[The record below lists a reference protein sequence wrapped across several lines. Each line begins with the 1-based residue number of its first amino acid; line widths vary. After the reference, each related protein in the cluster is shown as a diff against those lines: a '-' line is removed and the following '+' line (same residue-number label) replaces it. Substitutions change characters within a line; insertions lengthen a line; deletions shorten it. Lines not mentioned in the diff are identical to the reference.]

1 MKARAEAPGAEV
13 PSAEVLGAMCQDV
26 ETTMRDPQRLQWL
39 EAWERREMPVLTALP
54 YAMLAF
60 CAVLT
65 VLVRHSLGQGWLWD
79 LALCGV
85 AGAWLV
91 ALPVGSRLFP
101 DRGTD
106 SGPAGRQ
113 SRGSSRG
120 TAHVPAWTAAWT
132 AAWGAGRGPAWR
144 DNPVTQG
151 VFFAGLIAIMTV
163 MVVRD
168 PWFGFFTFT
177 GYFFVGRLPYASW
190 RVIAVIAVAV
200 LTGSSQAGGFS
211 TAAASVTGAA
221 IYAGCVA
228 VNLAVAGASI
238 WFGYVGHI
246 QHVRRARL
254 VDELSE
260 ANRKLKA
267 TLAENAGLHAQLLT
281 QAREAGVLDE
291 RQRMAR
297 EIHDTIAQGL
307 TGIITQLQ
315 AAEQA
320 GNDVTERRRHFDAAV
335 RLARESLTEARRS
348 VDALRPEPLERARG
362 FGDALAG
369 VAERWSALHGIAVE
383 ITTTGTAR
391 PLPKE
396 TEVVLLR
403 TAQEALANVAKHA
416 AATRMWLTLSY
427 MDCEVALDVRDDGRG
442 FDPDAA
448 ASAGAVGRGVNGG
461 SAAGGGFGLVAMR
474 QRVEGQSGTL
484 QVESESGAG
493 TVISVCVPAS
503 PPDPATLAAAGR
515 RVA

>member
-1 MKARAEAPGAEV
+1 
-13 PSAEVLGAMCQDV
+13 MCQDV
-26 ETTMRDPQRLQWL
+26 EATMRDPERRQWL
-39 EAWERREMPVLTALP
+39 EAWERREVPVLNALP

-65 VLVRHSLGQGWLWD
+65 VLVRHSLGQGWPWD
-79 LALCGV
+79 LGLCAIAGV
-85 AGAWLV
+85 WLV
-91 ALPVGSRLFP
+91 ALPVAARLFP
-101 DRGTD
+101 DRG
-106 SGPAGRQ
+106 PARR
-113 SRGSSRG
+113 SRRDQARDETFGAVWG
-120 TAHVPAWTAAWT
+120 E
-132 AAWGAGRGPAWR
+132 AWGVGRGPAWR
-144 DNPVTQG
+144 DKPITQG
-151 VFFAGLIAIMTV
+151 AFFAGLIAIMTV

-177 GYFFVGRLPYASW
+177 GYLFVGRLPYAWS
-190 RVIAVIAVAV
+190 RVLGVTAVAV
-200 LTGSSQAGGFS
+200 LTGSSQVGGFS
-211 TAAASVTGAA
+211 TAAAGATGAA
-221 IYAGCVA
+221 VYAGCVA
-228 VNLAVAGASI
+228 VNLAVAGATI

-246 QHVRRARL
+246 QHARRARL
-254 VDELSE
+254 IDDLSE
-260 ANRKLKA
+260 ANRKLEA

-281 QAREAGVLDE
+281 QAREAGILDE

-320 GNDVTERRRHFDAAV
+320 GDDLTERRRHFNAAV

-369 VAERWSALHGIAVE
+369 VAERWSALHGVTVE
-383 ITTTGTAR
+383 IATTGTPR

-416 AATRMWLTLSY
+416 AATRVWLTLSY

-442 FDPDAA
+442 FDP
-448 ASAGAVGRGVNGG
+448 AGLGGVADGG
-461 SAAGGGFGLVAMR
+461 SATGGTTTGGGFGLVAMR
-474 QRVEGQSGTL
+474 QRVEGQCGTL
-484 QVESESGAG
+484 QVESEYGAG

-503 PPDPATLAAAGR
+503 PPDPAAPAAGR

>member
-1 MKARAEAPGAEV
+1 
-13 PSAEVLGAMCQDV
+13 MCHDV
-26 ETTMRDPQRLQWL
+26 EATTRDPQRRQWL

-65 VLVRHSLGQGWLWD
+65 VLVRHSLGQGWRWD
-79 LALCGV
+79 LALCGIAAV
-85 AGAWLV
+85 WLA
-91 ALPVGSRLFP
+91 ALPVAARLFP
-101 DRGTD
+101 GRG
-106 SGPAGRQ
+106 GAAGQ
-113 SRGSSRG
+113 AEPGS
-120 TAHVPAWTAAWT
+120 AHVPARGPAWT

-144 DNPVTQG
+144 DKPVTQG

-163 MVVRD
+163 MVLRD

-177 GYFFVGRLPYASW
+177 GYFFVGRLPYPSW
-190 RVIAVIAVAV
+190 RVVAVIAVAV

-211 TAAASVTGAA
+211 TAMSSVTGAA
-221 IYAGCVA
+221 IYAGCIA

-260 ANRKLKA
+260 ANRKLEA

-281 QAREAGVLDE
+281 QAREAGILDE

-307 TGIITQLQ
+307 AGIITQLQ
-315 AAEQA
+315 AADQA
-320 GNDVTERRRHFDAAV
+320 GNDPAERRRHLDAAI

-362 FGDALAG
+362 FGDALAS
-369 VAERWSALHGIAVE
+369 VAERWSALHGVGVE
-383 ITTTGTAR
+383 IAATGTAR

-416 AATRMWLTLSY
+416 AAARVWLTLSY
-427 MDCEVALDVRDDGRG
+427 MDREVALDVRDDGRG
-442 FDPDAA
+442 FDPDPAA
-448 ASAGAVGRGVNGG
+448 RASAAGG
-461 SAAGGGFGLVAMR
+461 SVNGGGFGLVAMR

-484 QVESESGAG
+484 QVESEPGAG

-503 PPDPATLAAAGR
+503 PGPATPAVVGR
-515 RVA
+515 RVT

>member
-1 MKARAEAPGAEV
+1 MSARAEVPG
-13 PSAEVLGAMCQDV
+13 AEVLGATCQDV
-26 ETTMRDPQRLQWL
+26 EATMRDPERRQWL

-54 YAMLAF
+54 YGMLAF

-79 LALCGV
+79 LGLCGI

-91 ALPVGSRLFP
+91 ALPAASRLFP
-101 DRGTD
+101 DRRV
-106 SGPAGRQ
+106 GRGAADR
-113 SRGSSRG
+113 SARGSSPGMARD
-120 TAHVPAWTAAWT
+120 PAWGP
-132 AAWGAGRGPAWR
+132 AWGEGQGPAWR
-144 DNPVTQG
+144 GRPVTQG
-151 VFFAGLIAIMTV
+151 VFFVGLLAIMTV

-177 GYFFVGRLPYASW
+177 GYFFVGRLPYTSW
-190 RVIAVIAVAV
+190 KILGVIAVAV
-200 LTGSSQAGGFS
+200 LTGSSQAGGFP
-211 TAAASVTGAA
+211 TAAAGATGAA
-221 IYAGCVA
+221 VYTGCVA
-228 VNLAVAGASI
+228 VNLVVAGASI

-254 VDELSE
+254 IDDLSE
-260 ANRKLKA
+260 ANRKLEA

-281 QAREAGVLDE
+281 QAREAGILDE

-320 GNDVTERRRHFDAAV
+320 ADDLTERRRHFDAAV

-369 VAERWSALHGIAVE
+369 VAEHWSALHGVAVE
-383 ITTTGTAR
+383 IATTGTPR

-403 TAQEALANVAKHA
+403 TVQEALANVAKHA
-416 AATRMWLTLSY
+416 AAARVWLTLSY

-442 FDPDAA
+442 FDP
-448 ASAGAVGRGVNGG
+448 AGVGGVADGG
-461 SAAGGGFGLVAMR
+461 SAAGGTTAGGGFGLVAMR
-474 QRVEGQSGTL
+474 QRVEGQCGTL
-484 QVESESGAG
+484 QVESEYGAG

-503 PPDPATLAAAGR
+503 PPDPATPAAAGR